1 MLQLEDKANEDSKC
15 CQSSKAF
22 LISACKMKK
31 KKKKK
36 EIRVWLF
43 TKASYSSLNISVSQR
58 AFSTLSKIY
67 VSNFSWELHDQMDLP
82 KAPSYGTTQ
91 IRNTTP

>member
-1 MLQLEDKANEDSKC
+1 MFQLEDKANEDSKR

-36 EIRVWLF
+36 RVWLF

-82 KAPSYGTTQ
+82 KAPSYRTSQ
-91 IRNTTP
+91 IGNTTP